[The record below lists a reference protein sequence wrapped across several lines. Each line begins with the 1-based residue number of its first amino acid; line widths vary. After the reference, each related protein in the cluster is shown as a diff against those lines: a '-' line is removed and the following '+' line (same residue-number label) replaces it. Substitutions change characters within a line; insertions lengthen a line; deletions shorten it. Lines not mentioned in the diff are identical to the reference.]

1 MAPSL
6 PLPPIPRILPPM
18 PLIVIFTLFGNS
30 ILFPPLWIILSPKI
44 SIFFPLSISCY
55 RVEWINSYTI
65 YTGTQNKNYDAAS
78 WKFQASNDGMT
89 FILLDYK
96 TGIVLLLFLLFFL
109 QMSNLM
115 SWVLI
120 APSISPPTPLLI
132 AIIVLRFVFHFPSIF
147 IVFSS
152 FYIWIIWTQCHRPNW
167 WDLPQ

>member
-1 MAPSL
+1 MESLLPSDDSFDMYFIPIYGRISFSPLVHSLACTTRSHDGTVIASSADPSYPATNAFDSDIHTLWQFNTL
-6 PLPPIPRILPPM
+6 PA
-18 PLIVIFTLFGNS
+18 TLDYT
-30 ILFPPLWIILSPKI
+30 FPENKY
-44 SIFFPLSISCY
+44 FFPLSISYY

-115 SWVLI
+115 S
-120 APSISPPTPLLI
+120 
-132 AIIVLRFVFHFPSIF
+132 
-147 IVFSS
+147 
-152 FYIWIIWTQCHRPNW
+152 
-167 WDLPQ
+167 